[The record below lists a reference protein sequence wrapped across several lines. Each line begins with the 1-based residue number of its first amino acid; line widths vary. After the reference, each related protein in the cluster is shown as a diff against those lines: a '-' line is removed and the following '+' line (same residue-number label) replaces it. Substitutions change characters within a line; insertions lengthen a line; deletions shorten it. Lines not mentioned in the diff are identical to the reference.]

1 MIVHDFDFIRV
12 AISPN
17 EADPPF
23 FIDADR
29 MLPLPIASQS
39 FQLITWRGSKDT
51 ELRCSMKL
59 QQFSQGYAFKGAE
72 ALGVMILKQRFS
84 VPGAKAL
91 DHIQMVAR
99 VALYVKRYTAIS

>member
-17 EADPPF
+17 KANSPF
-23 FIDADR
+23 FVDADR

-39 FQLITWRGSKDT
+39 FQLITWRGSKDA
-51 ELRCSMKL
+51 ELRCSMQL
-59 QQFSQGYAFKGAE
+59 QQFAQGHPFKGTK
-72 ALGVMILKQRFS
+72 ALAAVILKQRFS

-91 DHIQMVAR
+91 DHLQIVPR
-99 VALYVKRYTAIS
+99 IALYVKRSTAIS

>member
-1 MIVHDFDFIRV
+1 MIVHDFDLICV
-12 AISPN
+12 TISPSK
-17 EADPPF
+17 ADSPF

-51 ELRCSMKL
+51 EFCCSMQL
-59 QQFSQGYAFKGAE
+59 QQFSQGHAFKGTETLAV
-72 ALGVMILKQRFS
+72 AILKQRFS

-91 DHIQMVAR
+91 DHIQMITR
-99 VALYVKRYTAIS
+99 VALHVKRYTPIS